1 MREIASIIGEVLRA
15 PDDAGAKDKAR
26 ARVRDLM
33 QRFPLYP

>member
-1 MREIASIIGEVLRA
+1 MCSVS

-26 ARVRDLM
+26 DQVRDLM